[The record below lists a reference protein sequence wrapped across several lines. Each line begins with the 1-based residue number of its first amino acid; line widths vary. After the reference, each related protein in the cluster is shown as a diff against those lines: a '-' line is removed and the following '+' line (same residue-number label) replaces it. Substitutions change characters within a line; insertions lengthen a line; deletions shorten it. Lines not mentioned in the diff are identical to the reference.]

1 MIASSASDCLQQ
13 QQPQQPPKGSE
24 HTHAWHSSNLRA
36 AVLHADAAA
45 RPPRPLSP
53 ADLRLQHVLRALLP
67 CLLLLLLALPLL
79 PLLWLL

>member
-1 MIASSASDCLQQ
+1 M
-13 QQPQQPPKGSE
+13 
-24 HTHAWHSSNLRA
+24 
-36 AVLHADAAA
+36 LHADAAA

-67 CLLLLLLALPLL
+67 CLLLLLLLLALPLL